1 MAHPRQGNSGSLVGG
16 AAGSGMAAAGH
27 RQRGMTTLGMLIL
40 VAFVGL
46 FVFAGIRLVP
56 VYLEHMKIVSVLD
69 GVKAE
74 YEGQGP
80 SRQDLMRSLSR
91 RFDIE
96 SINVISEKELK
107 IKKIADG
114 YTIEA
119 TYENRT
125 PFIANISFTVN
136 FSKTVE
142 VRS

>member
-1 MAHPRQGNSGSLVGG
+1 MADLRFGSCNSCRGS
-16 AAGSGMAAAGH
+16 AGKRTGVFARG
-27 RQRGMTTLGMLIL
+27 QRGMTTLGMLIL

-69 GVKAE
+69 GVKDE
-74 YEGQGP
+74 FEGQGP
-80 SRQDLMRSLSR
+80 TRQDLMRSLSR

-96 SINVISEKELK
+96 SINVISERDLA

-114 YTIEA
+114 YSIEA
-119 TYENRT
+119 EYENHT

-136 FSKTVE
+136 FSKMVE